1 MINHDNLKTD
11 IKNNSFSFE
20 FYKYVV
26 KVFGI
31 LEHEAIWLEASV
43 YETIKYYNETDG
55 LSIEENEVINRLKHL
70 TYNDLKKLCK
80 ECEKNNIGYEKLELI
95 YFNDIKGFEICIL
108 YYIYNKFMY
117 KYFE

>member
-1 MINHDNLKTD
+1 MINHDNLKIE
-11 IKNNSFSFE
+11 IKNNGFSFE

-26 KVFGI
+26 NIFGI

-43 YETIKYYNETDG
+43 YDTIKYYNELG
-55 LSIEENEVINRLKHL
+55 EISIEENEVINRMKQL
-70 TYNDLKKLCK
+70 THSDLKKLCK
-80 ECEKNNIGYEKLELI
+80 ECEKRGIGYEKLELI

-108 YYIYNKFMY
+108 YYIYEKFMY

>member
-1 MINHDNLKTD
+1 MINHDNLK
-11 IKNNSFSFE
+11 IELKENSFSFE

-31 LEHEAIWLEASV
+31 LEHKAIWLEASM

-70 TYNDLKKLCK
+70 KYNDLKKLCK
-80 ECEKNNIGYEKLELI
+80 ECEKNDIGYEKLELM

-108 YYIYNKFMY
+108 YYIYEKFMY